1 MGRRTVR
8 WGRPE
13 RLKVWGVWVV
23 GIRSIRAWDAA
34 VAEGGEGGLVGGVF
48 SGGKE
53 ARGGEDGPDPTEP

>member
-1 MGRRTVR
+1 
-8 WGRPE
+8 
-13 RLKVWGVWVV
+13 V